1 MIITLQNPTVDGL
14 EKTYLSQSYNFG
26 TATIEVKN
34 NQQFSSSQR
43 ILIGEPGLAYTEVVT
58 TGTVGANGTT
68 IAIGTTLYAHEAD
81 TPIYLLQFDQGKF
94 YRSTTGINGTY
105 TLLPNNP
112 VNLDFTSE
120 DLSTTYN
127 DNSSAAGYYYKMT
140 VYNSVTAVESAF
152 TDPIPAITGWAR
164 NQAGYLIEQVYT
176 ELSDANEENLT
187 RDELIGYMNEV
198 NDDLMQQ
205 VVKPY
210 NFLYSR
216 QAFARVAGSN
226 TLAWPVDFSGNNAMW
241 KFDRMDYNYVD
252 NTTTPVT
259 NTTSTVSIVDLPYFR
274 NRWIYNNSTT
284 ATPTNLTATLA
295 SGGSLTVNTPYYYV
309 VTAVYP
315 AGGETPA
322 SLQAQAIPI
331 TANRS
336 VALSWTGVP
345 GVNNYNIYRG
355 FNSGGEALLTSV
367 TGTIYTDTGS
377 LITGSQFPPTTSNT
391 NDDVI
396 QEMAVDES
404 QQTFNYYPASLTSSP
419 TVFYLY
425 YYSFFTEI
433 TSEGDVIQTPSPKIY
448 KHYISYKY
456 YLKKAVTEPN
466 YLTIANKHQQDY
478 VFERARY
485 KSQDR
490 RDVGT
495 ARSFHNAGW
504 VRKSYNRNF

>member
-1 MIITLQNPTVDGL
+1 MIITLQNPTVEGL

-26 TATIEVKN
+26 TTSIEVKN
-34 NQQFSSSQR
+34 NQQFLANQR

-58 TGTVGANGTT
+58 TGSPSANGTT
-68 IAIGTTLYAHEAD
+68 IPIGATLYSHEAD

-94 YRSTTGINGTY
+94 YRSINGIDGNY
-105 TLLPNNP
+105 TLLANNP

-127 DNSSAAGYYYKMT
+127 DNSSQAGYYYKMT
-140 VYNSVTAVESAF
+140 VFNSISSVESAF

-176 ELSDANEENLT
+176 ELADANEENLT
-187 RDELIGYMNEV
+187 RNELIGYMNEV
-198 NDDLMQQ
+198 NDDLIMQ

-216 QAFARVAGSN
+216 TVIPRVAGSN
-226 TLAWPVDFSGNNAMW
+226 TITWPKDSNGNNTMW
-241 KFDRMDYNYVD
+241 KFDRMDYHYVD

-259 NTTSTVSIVDLPYFR
+259 DTTSTLSVVDLPYFR
-274 NRWIYNNSTT
+274 NRWTTNQNDSTT
-284 ATPTNLTATLA
+284 
-295 SGGSLTVNTPYYYV
+295 
-309 VTAVYP
+309 
-315 AGGETPA
+315 
-322 SLQAQAIPI
+322 
-331 TANRS
+331 R
-336 VALSWTGVP
+336 
-345 GVNNYNIYRG
+345 
-355 FNSGGEALLTSV
+355 
-367 TGTIYTDTGS
+367 
-377 LITGSQFPPTTSNT
+377 
-391 NDDVI
+391 DDVI
-396 QEMAVDES
+396 QEMALNEAE
-404 QQTFNYYPASLTSSP
+404 QTFNYYPFSATNYSDA
-419 TVFYLY
+419 FYLY
-425 YYSFFTEI
+425 YYSTLSEI

-456 YLKKAVTEPN
+456 YLKKAVSEPN
-466 YLTIANKHQQDY
+466 YLAIANKHQQDY

-490 RDVGT
+490 RDIGT